1 MNFSV
6 VVILRMLCNIAHGCC
21 FVVPRKW
28 SRRTWPWCLSWCYI
42 LTSTIDMFVERFEDP
57 STKGNVIFRTNLLK
71 LLKVC
76 LNCFKL
82 QSIQFCFESEVLETS
97 DIIGTIGKHQS
108 HFPRLPSL
116 EENHPSSTSRDVKMS
131 SCSMALGGPWRSK
144 TVIPSKSLRLVT
156 QLGSFWISNLNKFK
170 GKSRPIPEM
179 ENMCWLNVMEFLQY
193 LWHLFHTGHPGLID
207 GQALATYEGILAS
220 ISHFHLR
227 CSHCMAF
234 LPRFLS
240 FILWCS
246 PSPLERCINLY
257 HLYLIDAIIPL

>member
-1 MNFSV
+1 MNSSV
-6 VVILRMLCNIAHGCC
+6 IVILRMLCNGAHGCC

-28 SRRTWPWCLSWCYI
+28 SRRTWPWCLSWWNI

-193 LWHLFHTGHPGLID
+193 PLAPFSHWAPWTYWRTSSCYLWRYPGM
-207 GQALATYEGILAS
+207 
-220 ISHFHLR
+220 HFP
-227 CSHCMAF
+227 F
-234 LPRFLS
+234 
-240 FILWCS
+240 
-246 PSPLERCINLY
+246 PSEV
-257 HLYLIDAIIPL
+257 